1 MQQAHHLK
9 SEVVMKDF
17 DTIQPVIEDMLK
29 LVEDLDTL
37 LISDLSDDAKDYLV
51 SQIKQSTGV
60 LTRFLIKNDKKL
72 LIADEK
78 IKK

>member
-1 MQQAHHLK
+1 
-9 SEVVMKDF
+9 MKDF